1 MLLGIRDSCHSTPSS
16 SSTHRSSSSS
26 SMKKRIPFK
35 QEFSLEERK
44 TESKEILSEYPDRV
58 PVIVER
64 YSRTDLPE
72 LEKRK
77 SFEWKEPYLM
87 TYATSVYFSTASL
100 MGSIY
105 DTCMDEDGFLYVCY
119 SSEKTFG

>member
-1 MLLGIRDSCHSTPSS
+1 MLLGIRNSGRTTPASST
-16 SSTHRSSSSS
+16 THRSSSSS
-26 SMKKRIPFK
+26 SMTKRRPFK

-44 TESKEILSEYPDRV
+44 AESNEILSEYPDRV

-77 SFEWKEPYLM
+77 
-87 TYATSVYFSTASL
+87 
-100 MGSIY
+100 
-105 DTCMDEDGFLYVCY
+105 
-119 SSEKTFG
+119 